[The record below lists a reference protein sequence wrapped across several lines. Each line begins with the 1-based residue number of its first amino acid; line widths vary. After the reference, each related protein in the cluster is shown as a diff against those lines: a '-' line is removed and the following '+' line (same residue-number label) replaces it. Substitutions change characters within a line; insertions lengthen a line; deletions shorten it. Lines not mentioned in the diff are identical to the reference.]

1 MGALAARPALL
12 AALAV
17 AASFTPAFGAVEHWK
32 PIFNGKNLD
41 GWVMKI
47 NHHPAG
53 ENWRDTFQ
61 VKDGVLQVSYDNY
74 PSFKDEFGHLIYKT
88 PLANY
93 RLRLEYRFMGPSPPG
108 AQAWAVRNS
117 GVMLHGQAPEAM
129 ALDQPY
135 PIAVEAQLLGGT
147 PGVTRPT
154 GAVCTPG
161 TTVSIGGVPQKA
173 HCINSTAP
181 TFQDGQWVRF
191 EVEVHGARLVRH
203 FVNGRKV
210 MEYGDIQLD
219 PSEFKRFANI
229 DPGDAKVG
237 PLDHGYISLQAE
249 SGPIEFR
256 HIELM
261 RLPD

>member
-1 MGALAARPALL
+1 MRRALV
-12 AALAV
+12 AALAGLAFAGPV
-17 AASFTPAFGAVEHWK
+17 RAAETWQS
-32 PIFNGKNLD
+32 IFNGRNLD

-61 VKDGVLQVSYDNY
+61 AKDGVLRVDYSQY
-74 PSFKDEFGHLIYKT
+74 PRFNDEYGHLIYKT
-88 PLANY
+88 PLSHY

-117 GVMLHGQAPEAM
+117 GVMIHGQAPEAM

-147 PGVTRPT
+147 PGATRPT

-173 HCINSTAP
+173 HCIDSNAP
-181 TFQDGQWVRF
+181 TFQDGQWVKF

-203 FVNGRKV
+203 FVNGEKV
-210 MEYGDIQLD
+210 MEYGDIKLD
-219 PSEFKRFANI
+219 PSEFKRFANVE
-229 DPGDAKVG
+229 PGDAKVA
-237 PLDHGYISLQAE
+237 PLDHGYVSLQAE
-249 SGPIEFR
+249 SGPVEFR
-256 HIELM
+256 RIELM
-261 RLPD
+261 RLAD